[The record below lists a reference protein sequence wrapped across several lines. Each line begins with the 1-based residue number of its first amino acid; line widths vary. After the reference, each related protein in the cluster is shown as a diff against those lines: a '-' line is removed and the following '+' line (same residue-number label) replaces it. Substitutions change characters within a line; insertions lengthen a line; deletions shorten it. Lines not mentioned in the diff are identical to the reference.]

1 MNGTTGA
8 TTGGAPEDGASERR
22 APAGLPPRP
31 GRATWIEIDLDA
43 LAHNL
48 RVVRAHLSGA
58 RVMAVV
64 KADAYGHGAPAIAQ
78 RLQREGAD
86 WLGVSLVEEGIE
98 LRAAGIRL
106 PILVLA
112 GFAPRQAEALLD
124 HNLTPAL
131 FRLDQVAALDDAAAR
146 RGRTAEAHVKIDTGM
161 GRLGL
166 PAAQAGAFAERL
178 KLAHALNITGAFSHF
193 PSADTPGDAS
203 TARQTQAFLMA
214 VSALKAAGLAPSD
227 LHLANSPAILDHRA
241 TWMSLARPG
250 LLLYGYH
257 PDGCV
262 KTLAVRP
269 VLSLRSAVVDL
280 RDLQAGDT
288 VGYGRTFKAP
298 GPVRI
303 ATLGIGYADGLPRA
317 AGNHA
322 EVLLAGQRA
331 PIVGRISMDLTTIDV
346 TAMPQTAI
354 GDVATVI
361 GDQEGVRLGADVLA
375 RACGTI
381 PWEILARLGP
391 RLPRRHVGI

>member
-1 MNGTTGA
+1 VNGTTGG
-8 TTGGAPEDGASERR
+8 TTPGAPEPGAPERR

-31 GRATWIEIDLDA
+31 GRATWIEIDLGA

-124 HNLTPAL
+124 HHLTPAL

-166 PAAQAGAFAERL
+166 PASQAGAFAERL

-203 TARQTQAFLMA
+203 TARQTQAFLQA
-214 VSALKAAGLAPSD
+214 VAAFKAAGLSPSD

-331 PIVGRISMDLTTIDV
+331 PIVGRISMDLTTVDV
-346 TAMPQTAI
+346 TALPQTAI

-361 GDQEGVRLGADVLA
+361 GEQEGVRLGADVLA

>member
-1 MNGTTGA
+1 VASGVS
-8 TTGGAPEDGASERR
+8 DGPIGSRHRR
-22 APAGLPPRP
+22 GSDLPPEAR
-31 GRATWIEIDLDA
+31 RATWIDIDLHA

-64 KADAYGHGAPAIAQ
+64 KADAYGHGAVEVAR
-78 RLQREGAD
+78 RLEREGAD
-86 WLGVSLVEEGIE
+86 SLGVALVEEGVE
-98 LRAAGIRL
+98 LRRAGVTL
-106 PILVLA
+106 PILVLG
-112 GFAPRQAEALLD
+112 GFAPPQAEAILD
-124 HNLTPAL
+124 HRLIPAL

-146 RGRTAEAHVKIDTGM
+146 RGATAEAHVKIDTGM

-166 PAAQAGAFAERL
+166 PAAQAGAFAARL
-178 KLAHALNITGAFSHF
+178 ALAHALRITGAFSHF
-193 PSADTPGDAS
+193 PAADTPGDAS
-203 TARQTQAFLMA
+203 TARQTQAFLQA
-214 VSALKAAGLAPSD
+214 VAALKGAGLAPSD

-241 TWMSLARPG
+241 TWMTLARPG

-269 VLSLRSAVVDL
+269 ILSLRSAVIDL
-280 RDLQAGDT
+280 RDLAPGDT

-322 EVLLAGQRA
+322 EVLVAGGRA
-331 PIVGRISMDLTTIDV
+331 PIVGRVSMDLTTVDV
-346 TAMPQTAI
+346 SALPQTAL

-361 GDQEGVRLGADVLA
+361 GERDGTRLGADALA

-381 PWEILARLGP
+381 SWEILARLGP

>member
-1 MNGTTGA
+1 VNGA
-8 TTGGAPEDGASERR
+8 TGTPEPGAPERR

-112 GFAPRQAEALLD
+112 GFAPRQAEAILD
-124 HNLTPAL
+124 HHLTPAL

-166 PAAQAGAFAERL
+166 PASQAGAFAERL

-203 TARQTQAFLMA
+203 TARQTQAFLQA
-214 VSALKAAGLAPSD
+214 IAAFKAAGLSPSD

-262 KTLAVRP
+262 RTLAVRP

-303 ATLGIGYADGLPRA
+303 ATLAIGYADGLPRA
-317 AGNHA
+317 AGNRA

-331 PIVGRISMDLTTIDV
+331 PIVGRVSMDLTTVDV
-346 TAMPQTAI
+346 TALPQTAI

-361 GDQEGVRLGADVLA
+361 GEQDGVRLGADVLA